1 MRGPL
6 KIVVHVLVFVA
17 AVLVFYLGLGIGLA
31 LNPFI
36 GTGSLGRRGRH
47 RGAEHFVDTS
57 VVGSEGLKGAGQ
69 AGGPHPGPLPEGE
82 GV

>member
-6 KIVVHVLVFVA
+6 KIVAHVLVFVA

-36 GTGSLGRRGRH
+36 GTVLWIVAAVIAVLNIAWILRSSGRK
-47 RGAEHFVDTS
+47 A
-57 VVGSEGLKGAGQ
+57 
-69 AGGPHPGPLPEGE
+69 
-82 GV
+82 

>member
-31 LNPFI
+31 VNPFI
-36 GTGSLGRRGRH
+36 GTVLWVAAAVIAVLNIVWILRSSGRR
-47 RGAEHFVDTS
+47 A
-57 VVGSEGLKGAGQ
+57 
-69 AGGPHPGPLPEGE
+69 
-82 GV
+82 